1 MEGEKEM
8 DRSNLIASRIR
19 GGLLG
24 VVVGDALGLPVQFR
38 DRIYVRSLGIG
49 GMTGY
54 GTFNLPPG
62 SWSDD
67 SSLTLCLAES
77 LCEVGY
83 DLDDIGRRFV
93 MWYRNGYWT
102 PYGFSYDIGNATKEA
117 MNNLIREVPPARS
130 GPAGEYDN
138 GNGSLM
144 RILPAALYFA
154 AGDVPEMLD
163 RVAEVSRITHGHL
176 RSQLAC
182 CIYSLLARYL
192 LEGFDQ
198 HDVYAKLCSEAPQV
212 FGSSRWAGELRHFK
226 RILDGKLAAVPEG
239 QIRSGGYVVDT
250 LEAATWCLLHSDTFD
265 EAVLMAVNLGD
276 DTDTTGAVTGGL
288 AGILCHAS
296 GIPREW
302 IAGLARSEEIVS
314 LASRFAEVVL
324 EKLGM

>member
-1 MEGEKEM
+1 MA
-8 DRSNLIASRIR
+8 DSDLISSRIR

-24 VVVGDALGLPVQFR
+24 VVIGDALGLPVQGR
-38 DRIYVRSLGIG
+38 DREYVRSRGIV

-77 LCEVGY
+77 LCEAGY
-83 DLDDIGRRFV
+83 DLDDMGSHFV

-102 PYGFSYDIGNATKEA
+102 PYGFSYDIGKATMKA
-117 MNNLIREVPPARS
+117 MNNLIRGVPPAKS

-154 AGDVPEMLD
+154 SGEVREMLD
-163 RVAEVSRITHGHL
+163 RVAEASRITHGHL

-182 CIYSLLARYL
+182 CIYSLLVRHL
-192 LEGFDQ
+192 LEGSDQ
-198 HDVYAKLCSEAPQV
+198 HDAYERLCSDAPQIL
-212 FGSSRWAGELRHFK
+212 GSSGRAGEMRHFN
-226 RILDGKLAAVPEG
+226 RILDGKLATIPEG
-239 QIRSGGYVVDT
+239 EILSGGYVVTT
-250 LEAATWCLLHSDTFD
+250 LEAAIWCLLNGNSFEET
-265 EAVLMAVNLGD
+265 ALRAVNLGD

-288 AGILCHAS
+288 AGILYLAS
-296 GIPREW
+296 GIPQEW
-302 IAGLARSEEIVS
+302 VAGLARSEEIVT
-314 LASRFAEVVL
+314 LASRFTAVVL
-324 EKLGM
+324 EKLGS